1 LFPLILKIAFC
12 TLIIFKYLF
21 ANLRK

>member
-12 TLIIFKYLF
+12 TLIIFEYLF